1 MATNPEQFR
10 GLEPGFYITKGNRT
24 APWAGQD
31 EVKYTY
37 QDELGYGA
45 TLDVGDRSRME
56 IPTMTKGQATL
67 PSTLA
72 DSGEAFDYGDDTD
85 GNTQGA
91 LFRPGSHPRAHT
103 FHGNYRGRLNSARL
117 GVLAGLQEMQNTGP
131 LDVNS
136 GMSYLSRNM
145 TLKVAEA
152 AQRHGIDFLGN
163 MEEQSTDNPA
173 ADWSDERRRSYASHG
188 RGWTSSWEYDEEG
201 NRKPDVEVPNA
212 LYIAGANAAPE
223 SNPVRFQEEL
233 DVQREKQEYRLTPR
247 EGGGFQGVPGTDPA
261 LEAQMVKFT
270 DSQVKEAFDFTRA
283 IFSTPKPAPAPEHIL
298 QRHEITDK
306 SEDLED
312 DWGRA
317 IEPSTNRRS
326 LPGQGALDFPEW
338 TPLERALT
346 AGRNRARGELKAMAR
361 KNTRRPSQREQPTMS
376 QPAPTVSESTEAAE
390 FAENLRQGYNANT
403 DALSDTSIEDEVE
416 ESYSQGYDH
425 GITDSGVVDPVE
437 EGALYGETLDPDIFN
452 RPLRNPLG

>member
-1 MATNPEQFR
+1 MAAPNPEQFR
-10 GLEPGFYITKGNRT
+10 GLDPGFYLTKGNRT

-56 IPTMTKGQATL
+56 IPTMTR
-67 PSTLA
+67 
-72 DSGEAFDYGDDTD
+72 DEARGASAGTGSAFGWGD
-85 GNTQGA
+85 QGVM
-91 LFRPGSHPRAHT
+91 FRPGSHPKADA
-103 FHGNYRGRLNSARL
+103 FHGNYRGRMNSARL

-131 LDVNS
+131 LDVNP

-152 AQRHGIDFLGN
+152 ARRHGIEFLGN
-163 MEEQSTDNPA
+163 FDEQSTDNPA
-173 ADWSDERRRSYASHG
+173 ANWSDADRRDYNSHG
-188 RGWTSSWEYDEEG
+188 REFTSSREYDEEG
-201 NRKPDVEVPNA
+201 NRKPDVEIPNA
-212 LYIAGANAAPE
+212 LYVAGHFAAPE
-223 SNPVRFQEEL
+223 ANPERFQEEL
-233 DVQREKQEYRLTPR
+233 DVEREKQEHRLTPR
-247 EGGGFQGVPGTDPA
+247 EGYGFQGVPGTDPA

-298 QRHEITDK
+298 QRHEITDNFEPY
-306 SEDLED
+306 EDK
-312 DWGRA
+312 WGRT
-317 IEPSTNRRS
+317 IEPSTNRRNILGVES
-326 LPGQGALDFPEW
+326 QGALDFPEW

-376 QPAPTVSESTEAAE
+376 QPAPTLQEIVQNLPRETVEELAAE
-390 FAENLRQGYNANT
+390 EEFA
-403 DALSDTSIEDEVE
+403 
-416 ESYSQGYDH
+416 YSQGYDQ
-425 GITDSGVVDPVE
+425 GITDSGWVDPVA
-437 EGALYGETLDPDIFN
+437 EGALYGETLQGGGGRYGFEDLPSS
-452 RPLRNPLG
+452 RNAE